1 MIFNVNSINIKIMA
15 GFDGNIQPIYFL
27 ITSIAFIFL
36 SLIQFRKTGK
46 STETIYLSILSI
58 FFLFSYLAIISVS

>member
-1 MIFNVNSINIKIMA
+1 MILNVNSINIKIMA
-15 GFDGNIQPIYFL
+15 GLDGNIQPIYFL

-58 FFLFSYLAIISVS
+58 FFLFSYFAIISVS

>member
-1 MIFNVNSINIKIMA
+1 MA
-15 GFDGNIQPIYFL
+15 GLDGNIQPIYFL

-58 FFLFSYLAIISVS
+58 FFLFSYLTIISVS

>member
-1 MIFNVNSINIKIMA
+1 MA
-15 GFDGNIQPIYFL
+15 GLDGNIQPIYFL

-58 FFLFSYLAIISVS
+58 FFLLSYFAIISVS